1 MGRDERPKIRHD
13 TAGLT
18 PPVATRR
25 HPAFATT
32 KDSILPK
39 VPSRDPQRKR
49 DDITVPRGELLGTI
63 DGDLINQPPSGPV
76 WEGPQV
82 GTLIGNAYRVVG
94 PLGQGGMGVVVL
106 ALDERLERD
115 VAIKLIRP
123 AFTRSES
130 ARERFLIEARA
141 MARVRHEN
149 VVEIYSF
156 GELDDT
162 PYFVMEYV
170 PGTNVANW
178 LDDAILED
186 RLPSIDEALGY
197 LDQMARGVTA
207 IHASGTV
214 HGDLKPSN
222 LLIGPASR
230 IAIAD
235 MGLSRLFDPTG
246 QPGEHPMAGTP
257 AYMAPEF
264 ARTDLSPQ
272 LVQRADVY
280 ALGVIAYEMLT
291 GHPPFD
297 IETTTDM
304 LLVHGGAQAPL
315 PSELRPDLTTAF
327 DAPLLRAI
335 HFDPRKRTPSA
346 DAFRRSLLE
355 ARESLTSNHNALRIL
370 VADDD
375 ADFLALASEALA
387 YGFPGAQIE
396 VVPDGA
402 AALKACDREPASL
415 AVIDLDMP
423 GLNGVELT
431 AALRANYSL
440 PIVVVTAS
448 GGAPDWHLL
457 SALGADGFLVK
468 PIDPFALIA
477 LARKA
482 LDTKGALA
490 TKSSKG
496 RQ

>member
-1 MGRDERPKIRHD
+1 MSVDDPSKRARASAEPAPLQSLRSPAALAQTKQAQSLPAPEEHSPTRASGGIDDSAAGEPPKS
-13 TAGLT
+13 
-18 PPVATRR
+18 
-25 HPAFATT
+25 PA
-32 KDSILPK
+32 
-39 VPSRDPQRKR
+39 
-49 DDITVPRGELLGTI
+49 
-63 DGDLINQPPSGPV
+63 
-76 WEGPQV
+76 WEGPSG
-82 GTLIGNAYRVVG
+82 GTLIGDAYRVVG

-106 ALDERLERD
+106 AVDERLERD

-123 AFTRSES
+123 AFTRNQS

-149 VVEIYSF
+149 VVEIFAF
-156 GELDDT
+156 GEFGGT

-178 LDDAILED
+178 LDDGLLED
-186 RLPSIDEALGY
+186 RLPSVDEALGY
-197 LDQMARGVTA
+197 LDQVCRGVAA
-207 IHASGTV
+207 IHASGAV

-230 IAIAD
+230 VAVAD

-246 QPGEHPMAGTP
+246 RLGDHPMAGTP

-264 ARTDLSPQ
+264 ARTDLSRE
-272 LVQRADVY
+272 LVQRGDVY
-280 ALGVIAYEMLT
+280 ALGVIAFEMLS
-291 GHPPFD
+291 GHQPFA
-297 IETTTDM
+297 IETTADM
-304 LLVHGGAQAPL
+304 LLAHSAGRPPL
-315 PSELRPDLTTAF
+315 PSQFRPELTTAF
-327 DAPLLRAI
+327 DDALLSSLR
-335 HFDPRKRTPSA
+335 FDPVDRTPSA
-346 DAFRRSLLE
+346 DAFRRALLE
-355 ARESLTSNHNALRIL
+355 ARETLTSSYNSVRII

-375 ADFLALASEALA
+375 SDFLALASEALA
-387 YGFPGAQIE
+387 FGFPGARIE
-396 VVPDGA
+396 TCPDGE
-402 AALKACDREPASL
+402 AALRACDREPASL

-468 PIDPFALIA
+468 PIDPFALVA

-482 LDTKGALA
+482 VDAKKKQSR
-490 TKSSKG
+490 KSAK
-496 RQ
+496 R

>member
-1 MGRDERPKIRHD
+1 MGRDGHPKPGHEHAD
-13 TAGLT
+13 
-18 PPVATRR
+18 VATPSAATEPALSAPTLSVPPKRR
-25 HPAFATT
+25 THARGDTT
-32 KDSILPK
+32 
-39 VPSRDPQRKR
+39 VPSVRLVSR
-49 DDITVPRGELLGTI
+49 
-63 DGDLINQPPSGPV
+63 DGDSEQPKPGS
-76 WEGPQV
+76 WEGPAAGV
-82 GTLIGNAYRVVG
+82 LIGSTYRVVG

-149 VVEIYSF
+149 VVEIYAF
-156 GELDDT
+156 GELDET

-186 RLPSIDEALGY
+186 RLPSVDEALGY
-197 LDQMARGVTA
+197 LDQMCRGVTA
-207 IHASGTV
+207 IHSSGTV

-230 IAIAD
+230 LAIAD
-235 MGLSRLFDPTG
+235 MGLSRMFDPTG
-246 QPGEHPMAGTP
+246 RPGEHPMAGTP

-264 ARTDLSPQ
+264 ARIDLAAE
-272 LVQRADVY
+272 LVQRADIY
-280 ALGVIAYEMLT
+280 ALGVIAFEMLT
-291 GHPPFD
+291 GQAPFD
-297 IETTTDM
+297 IETTADM
-304 LLVHGGAQAPL
+304 LLVHSGSKAPL
-315 PSELRPDLTTAF
+315 PSQIRPELTTAF
-327 DAPLLRAI
+327 DVPLLRALS
-335 HFDPRKRTPSA
+335 FDPEKRTPSA
-346 DAFRRSLLE
+346 DAFRRALLE
-355 ARESLTSNHNALRIL
+355 ARESITANHGSLRIV

-396 VVPDGA
+396 VVADGE
-402 AALKACDREPASL
+402 AALVACDREPASL

-431 AALRANYSL
+431 AALRAQYSL

-468 PIDPFALIA
+468 PIDPFALVA

-482 LDTKGALA
+482 LDTKR
-490 TKSSKG
+490 G
-496 RQ
+496 RAPAASTNKRR